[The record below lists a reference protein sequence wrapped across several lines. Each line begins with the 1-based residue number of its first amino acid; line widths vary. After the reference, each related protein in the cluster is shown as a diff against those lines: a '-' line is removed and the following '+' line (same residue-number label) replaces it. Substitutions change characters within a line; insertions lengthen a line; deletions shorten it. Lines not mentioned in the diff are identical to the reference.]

1 MPEPPMPWSIDMF
14 QTYRPHVCS
23 FVNTEI
29 APLIRN
35 KICKRILV
43 RAPVK
48 SGKRVIAEYI
58 AMRDNSTQPVRVH
71 AFISAWHRTADE
83 SQRLELGE
91 HNLRVFSIN
100 STINATECI
109 RWILTQAA
117 AGLQIVIH
125 LDECDYGTG
134 ERQILGR
141 VWRAVRDLSEV
152 TAILYSA
159 TPEEV
164 IFSEEI
170 NGGAEDDDMT
180 AYSQLVDDM
189 DNNGLRVV
197 YTPVYYDPAV
207 STITGFCGPSAFLD
221 AGLVTEATPF
231 YRTTETGTVELTP
244 QGRTI
249 VQEFLAQLETNPTRD
264 ILILR
269 LSYVD
274 PHVSPSKSAK
284 DRKAFYQ
291 FLQHFHLIP
300 ELAGFDCLVDKDTT
314 SFRVPSS
321 MVSKQRIEWP
331 CSKYWRRM
339 ATGDPKLIVLDQTS
353 TRSTEWKCHH
363 RVYAV
368 HDYRNS
374 IQFATVSQAQERVN
388 HYADAYG
395 AYGGFQPIHVYGS
408 VNTFKLSAGRITYD
422 TYISDAALSSRVS
435 GSIRRHAIVKTTFYP
450 CEPSAFA
457 AVIASEEFRAEA
469 GTYTPENPFR
479 NPHLDEDGRYMAA
492 LRKWR
497 SFDYTD
503 VLDDARWGFDEKNC
517 GPRLTVC
524 YKEGVLG
531 VALRTLQGFDTVSTL
546 AACRTMYRTGKSRSK
561 DDDGTAAGG
570 AGV

>member
-1 MPEPPMPWSIDMF
+1 MPWSIDMF
-14 QTYRPHVCS
+14 ETYRPHVCS
-23 FVNTEI
+23 FVDTNI
-29 APLIRN
+29 VHLIRN
-35 KICKRILV
+35 KICNRILV

-58 AMRDNSTQPVRVH
+58 AMRDKSTEPVRVH

-83 SQRLELGE
+83 SQRIELGK
-91 HNLRVFSIN
+91 HNLQVFSIN
-100 STINATECI
+100 NTKNAAECI
-109 RWILTQAA
+109 RWILAQAA
-117 AGLQIVIH
+117 AGLEIVIH

-141 VWRAVRDLSEV
+141 VWRAVRNLSGV

-170 NGGAEDDDMT
+170 NGGAEDDDDMM

-189 DNNGLRVV
+189 DNNGLRVE

-207 STITGFCGPSAFLD
+207 STTTGFCGPSAFLD

-249 VQEFLAQLETNPTRD
+249 IREFLAQLETNPSRNV
-264 ILILR
+264 LILR
-269 LSYVD
+269 LSYID
-274 PHVSPSKSAK
+274 PHVSPAKSAK
-284 DRKAFYQ
+284 DRKALYQ
-291 FLQHFHLIP
+291 FLRNLHLIP
-300 ELAGFDCLVDKDTT
+300 ELARFDCLVDKDTP
-314 SFRVPSS
+314 SFDVPSS
-321 MVSKQRIEWP
+321 MVSKQHIEWA

-339 ATGDPKLIVLDQTS
+339 ASGEPILIVLDQTS

-363 RVYAV
+363 RIYAV

-388 HYADAYG
+388 HYADS
-395 AYGGFQPIHVYGS
+395 YGGFQPIRMYGN
-408 VNTFKLSAGRITYD
+408 VNTFKLSARRITYA
-422 TYISDAALSSRVS
+422 TYIADAALSSRVS
-435 GSIRRHAIVKTTFYP
+435 GSIRKNAIVKTTFYP
-450 CEPSAFA
+450 CDPSTFS

-479 NPHLDEDGRYMAA
+479 NPRLDEDGRFMAA

-497 SFDYTD
+497 SFEYED
-503 VLDDARWGFDEKNC
+503 VLEDARWGFDEKTC
-517 GPRLTVC
+517 GPRITVC

-531 VALRTLQGFDTVSTL
+531 IALRTFQGIETVNTL
-546 AACRTMYRTGKSRSK
+546 TAYRTMYRTRTSGVR
-561 DDDGTAAGG
+561 DDGITAAGG